1 MIVYVEHIEKN
12 LLIIMLNENL
22 PLHELQNDLMDY
34 IDTIDVI
41 KQELFGPQEKSILNS
56 KSKLGKI
63 HHALNIEKYQN
74 SNFRYHLLEVANKE
88 KLESFFV
95 KLGWSVNVINDD
107 DFKKL
112 IYRASRLRWSDSKET
127 RIFVDHFGYEENLV
141 PSIEKNDNYKIIVKN
156 HKKPLKT
163 LWKYQTE
170 IYFKAIKLLEARWE
184 RFIIQMP
191 TGSGKTRTAMEII
204 SNFLNGGNRQVL
216 WLADRE
222 ELCKQ
227 AVKSFNDVWE
237 HLGNSSVH
245 VYRFWSGAKFDHFEK
260 QSFIVSTYSK
270 LRHVDLSLLNPDL
283 IICDEAHN
291 AIASTYKKTLN
302 QLIRKETR
310 IIGLTAT
317 PIRGIKST
325 ENDELMDFFLG
336 NILDFDIG
344 DDDNVI
350 SYLQKNGYLSYYK
363 TYTVDSTVR

>member
-1 MIVYVEHIEKN
+1 
-12 LLIIMLNENL
+12 MLNENL

-163 LWKYQTE
+163 LVGIFLYW
-170 IYFKAIKLLEARWE
+170 EA
-184 RFIIQMP
+184 
-191 TGSGKTRTAMEII
+191 
-204 SNFLNGGNRQVL
+204 
-216 WLADRE
+216 
-222 ELCKQ
+222 
-227 AVKSFNDVWE
+227 
-237 HLGNSSVH
+237 
-245 VYRFWSGAKFDHFEK
+245 
-260 QSFIVSTYSK
+260 
-270 LRHVDLSLLNPDL
+270 
-283 IICDEAHN
+283 
-291 AIASTYKKTLN
+291 
-302 QLIRKETR
+302 
-310 IIGLTAT
+310 
-317 PIRGIKST
+317 
-325 ENDELMDFFLG
+325 
-336 NILDFDIG
+336 
-344 DDDNVI
+344 
-350 SYLQKNGYLSYYK
+350 
-363 TYTVDSTVR
+363 